1 MLRMLDL
8 QKKKEIK
15 KEKVVGSASKRM
27 NFKNIQTVHLFK
39 IKTIQ

>member
-8 QKKKEIK
+8 QGKKEE
-15 KEKVVGSASKRM
+15 EKVAGSASKRM

-39 IKTIQ
+39 IRTIQ